1 MITVYH
7 DSGARTQRVS
17 SVGGLGVG
25 GSTLIQYYIQ
35 QIIEFKRSQD
45 LDNIPSSPFPHPP
58 LFPSKQF
65 IGGRRI
71 IQMNGSLSLILSV
84 FLSFCLSVFLCFCLF
99 VFLSFCCSVFLS
111 FCHLCSI
118 VYLSLLYWA
127 VLGCGLRW
135 SLMVLDG
142 LKSSQ
147 CIIVHLNA

>member
-35 QIIEFKRSQD
+35 QIIEFNRSQD

-84 FLSFCLSVFLCFCLF
+84 FLSFCLSL
-99 VFLSFCCSVFLS
+99 FLSFCLSVVLSFCLSVFLS
-111 FCHLCSI
+111 SLFNC
-118 VYLSLLYWA
+118 LSFSPLLGGTRLWSQT
-127 VLGCGLRW
+127 VFDGLRW
-135 SLMVLDG
+135 SY
-142 LKSSQ
+142 
-147 CIIVHLNA
+147 IILVYHSAS